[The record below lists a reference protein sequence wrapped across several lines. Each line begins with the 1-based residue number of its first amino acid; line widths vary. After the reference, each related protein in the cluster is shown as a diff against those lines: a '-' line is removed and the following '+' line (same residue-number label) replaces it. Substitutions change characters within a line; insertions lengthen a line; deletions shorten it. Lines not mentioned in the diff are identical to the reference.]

1 MLNIG
6 MNHESSPCQLL
17 GDHVIAGDIEQQQGH
32 TLEYSILTWH
42 TLEYSVLTHELII
55 WFVSCCSSNN

>member
-17 GDHVIAGDIEQQQGH
+17 GDHVIAGDIEQPQGH
-32 TLEYSILTWH
+32 TLEYSILTQH
-42 TLEYSVLTHELII
+42 ILE
-55 WFVSCCSSNN
+55 